1 MTLCVLTLV
10 HIADDK
16 AQLDADTETIRSI
29 AGAKN
34 CEMSVLTYQ
43 QEDGLN
49 TVLPYGLR
57 KIDTL
62 RTLTTESAAALVPV
76 FFSGNQAQRRHLL
89 RRQRDQP

>member
-1 MTLCVLTLV
+1 MRTFLDDLTAGDQRMTLCVLTLV

-29 AGAKN
+29 AGGKN

-49 TVLPYGLR
+49 TVLPDGLR
-57 KIDTL
+57 KIDTPGG
-62 RTLTTESAAALVPV
+62 R
-76 FFSGNQAQRRHLL
+76 
-89 RRQRDQP
+89 